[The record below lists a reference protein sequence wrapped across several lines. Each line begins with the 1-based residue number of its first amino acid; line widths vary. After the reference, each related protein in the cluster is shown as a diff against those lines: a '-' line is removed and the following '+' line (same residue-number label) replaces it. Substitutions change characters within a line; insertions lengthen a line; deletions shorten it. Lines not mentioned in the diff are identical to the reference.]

1 MFTLKI
7 HHGGAL
13 AETDG
18 IVSYVKGEVGFVDW
32 VSRDY
37 LSLLDLDDV
46 AEKLGY
52 SMPMNYYFKKQGEH
66 NVDSYVQIKNDQKL
80 MSGLRIGKVS
90 NVYFCMPIHPV
101 AVDVGG
107 DDYTFEDC
115 EVPFEAFPT
124 PMLRDTL
131 MLREFW

>member
-1 MFTLKI
+1 MLTLKI
-7 HHGGAL
+7 HHSGAL
-13 AETDG
+13 KEEDG
-18 IVSYVKGEVGFVDW
+18 IVSYVESEVCFVDW

-37 LSLLDLDDV
+37 LSLLDLNDV
-46 AEKLGY
+46 VEKLDY
-52 SMPMNYYFKKQGEH
+52 SLPMNYYFKKQGEH

-107 DDYTFEDC
+107 DEYTFEDC
-115 EVPFEAFPT
+115 KVPFEAFLKCV
-124 PMLRDTL
+124 LRSSI
-131 MLREFW
+131 